1 MRFILL
7 TLSHRQ
13 PAWVDA
19 AFEDYAKRMP
29 REARIDLQV
38 LKPETRPESAGA
50 AAVDRLL
57 EKEAQRVLAAIP
69 AGARV
74 IALDERGQAWSTKT
88 LARSME
94 GWFQDGR
101 DVVWVVGSADGLHA
115 SLLARADQQVSLS
128 GLTLPHGLVRV
139 VLAEQLYRALSLL
152 RGHPYHR
159 E

>member
-13 PAWVDA
+13 PAWVDTG
-19 AFEDYAKRMP
+19 FDDYAKRMP

-38 LKPETRPESAGA
+38 LKPESRPESAGA

-74 IALDERGQAWSTKT
+74 IALDERGQSWSTKT

-94 GWFQDGR
+94 GWFQEGR

-115 SLLARADQQVSLS
+115 SVLARADQQVSLS
-128 GLTLPHGLVRV
+128 ALTLPHGLVRV
-139 VLAEQLYRALSLL
+139 VLTEQLYRALSLL

>member
-7 TLSHRQ
+7 SLSHRQ

-19 AFEDYAKRMP
+19 AFDDYAKRMP

-38 LKPETRPESAGA
+38 LKPETRPEAAGP

-57 EKEAQRVLAAIP
+57 EKEAQRILAAIP

-74 IALDERGQAWSTKT
+74 IALDERGQSWSTRM
-88 LARSME
+88 LARSIE
-94 GWFQDGR
+94 GWFQEGR
-101 DVVWVVGSADGLHA
+101 DVVWVVGSADGLHP
-115 SLLARADQQVSLS
+115 SVLARADQQVSLS
-128 GLTLPHGLVRV
+128 AMTLPHGVVRV